1 MQCFIVVTIHICLTY
16 LHDCLGA
23 EIENYNIT
31 IDPDKNYTHIEPVEL
46 RTTYIESTDF
56 PIYQCMGE
64 IIFPYNVI
72 GLVPNQVY
80 PHESGMYQIVTPA
93 SMISVN

>member
-1 MQCFIVVTIHICLTY
+1 MFHRSNYSHTLIY

-23 EIENYNIT
+23 EIEKYNIT
-31 IDPDKNYTHIEPVEL
+31 IDQDKNYTHIEPVEL

-56 PIYQCMGE
+56 PIYQCLGE

-72 GLVPNQVY
+72 GLCRIKFMLMKA
-80 PHESGMYQIVTPA
+80 GRIKMVTPA
-93 SMISVN
+93 LMISVN